1 MAEEAAAA
9 LTAALRRGEAAL
21 PAQDASAGARAAD
34 ALALLCHVH
43 LAAAAEA
50 GDAGTAGARRA
61 PEGGPGAVPNRL
73 QAAGEAL
80 LLAWLG
86 ECDRPH
92 AARRRPAAIPAVPP
106 GARLPPAL
114 ETALLARDPPSLA
127 RAVQQVRPPPMLLPP
142 AITLPDKP
150 ASVPSRGRCKAVF
163 FATVVWPGVMGRAGA
178 PRAAGAQ
185 RGARAAVPPAS
196 RARRHAR
203 AIPTRRRR
211 RAVGAPPARPLCARR
226 GGHRALRARLCT
238 QRSRAASVGP
248 RGAAGGAGG
257 GARAAARGAR
267 RASRALPG
275 GASPRGGACRGA
287 ARAAARARAARCASA
302 RRFRPPPT
310 LSCTRAMSLVSPE
323 TWRQA
328 AHLRGWLF
336 RSGLKY
342 RHPTQW
348 LISKYRVANL

>member
-1 MAEEAAAA
+1 VAEEAAAA

-163 FATVVWPGVMGRAGA
+163 FTTVVCPLVMGRAGA

-185 RGARAAVPPAS
+185 RSARAAVPPAS
-196 RARRHAR
+196 RARRRAR
-203 AIPTRRRR
+203 AVPTRRSR

-226 GGHRALRARLCT
+226 GRRAPRASCAALCAALCAAFT
-238 QRSRAASVGP
+238 RRGRRSQRRCRGRWRRRSRSRP
-248 RGAAGGAGG
+248 R
-257 GARAAARGAR
+257 RST
-267 RASRALPG
+267 RASR
-275 GASPRGGACRGA
+275 SRWRRFA
-287 ARAAARARAARCASA
+287 ARRRLPRRRARRRSRPGRALCFCLEVQAAPC
-302 RRFRPPPT
+302 PPPPP
-310 LSCTRAMSLVSPE
+310 SFS
-323 TWRQA
+323 
-328 AHLRGWLF
+328 
-336 RSGLKY
+336 Y
-342 RHPTQW
+342 
-348 LISKYRVANL
+348 